1 MDKFLKELEKELKNN
16 RLYQSEIDE
25 VLSYYEEMITERF
38 ENGESMDK
46 ILSSYDVKLITRMF
60 VPQTLSKRK
69 LETNKEVTSSV
80 WLLVLFL
87 FSIPVLI
94 PIGVMYVVFLV
105 VVLSLIISAVAVGIT
120 GIVGFIA
127 LILKLGTI
135 NAGAPV
141 WLVSTGAYLIGI
153 TIGII
158 VLYFLIMLFGYIV
171 KGSYKFV
178 SKLISRGRNSWKI
191 L

>member
-105 VVLSLIISAVAVGIT
+105 VVLSLIISAVVVGIT

-158 VLYFLIMLFGYIV
+158 VLYYLIVLFWYIV

-178 SKLISRGRNSWKI
+178 SKLISRGRNS
-191 L
+191 